1 MLLNVLSK
9 DGNYPLMQAVT
20 NDNLECA
27 ARLLQAGAR
36 IMVPVNHFEDS
47 TVAPTSMLHEIIYSL
62 AYLEDGASGG
72 NAEDR
77 LELAT
82 LLEVSFRIL
91 RASTA
96 GLNKWASS
104 CSEPSLV
111 KVLPRP
117 ELDLKLSVSTAFPSS
132 KLVAAHSRVGNTLCL
147 CLPILPTQAVPQR
160 GSKSSGID
168 FAVILFL
175 NSLWVWLPHDLHG
188 LKLGLKLRDLKSAAW
203 PTEKVSSALTSQN
216 NLCRLGV

>member
-36 IMVPVNHFEDS
+36 IMVPVNHFEDR

-117 ELDLKLSVSTAFPSS
+117 ELDLKLSVSSFPSS
-132 KLVAAHSRVGNTLCL
+132 KLVAAHSSLRVGNTLCL

-175 NSLWVWLPHDLHG
+175 NSLWV
-188 LKLGLKLRDLKSAAW
+188 
-203 PTEKVSSALTSQN
+203 
-216 NLCRLGV
+216 